1 MLAAMRRI
9 LAASAFISCLVAPAT
24 ALELAPWKDDLFAY
38 PAILLEKDNGG
49 YVVVGY
55 DIQRD
60 LYGRDEIPE
69 KRAKPAYVELVPQRE
84 LTYEANGRRLKYIG
98 VGKVDGGA
106 SAIVIY
112 IHGQGGSRAQGASQ
126 WTFGGNFNRA
136 MNLMRENGGAYLS
149 PDFTDFDDAG
159 VADIKALMAEQAAKS
174 PGAPI
179 VVACGS
185 QGGALCWQLA
195 SDAEAGAM
203 LGGLMLMGSGHDP
216 DFTKSPAAKAR
227 VPVYMGQGSN
237 DSVFA
242 SEDRAAFYEQVKTAI
257 PGYPIRFVQFDTG
270 SHGTPIRMTDW
281 RLILNWMLAERA
293 S

>member
-1 MLAAMRRI
+1 MTRIFAALLGLCCLAN
-9 LAASAFISCLVAPAT
+9 SAT

-38 PAILLEKDNGG
+38 PAIVSEKDSGD

-69 KRAKPAYVELVPQRE
+69 RRARPEYVELVPQRE
-84 LTYEANGRRLKYIG
+84 LTYEAEGRRLKYIG
-98 VGKVDGGA
+98 VGKTDGGA

-112 IHGQGGSRAQGASQ
+112 IHGQGGTRVQGVSQ
-126 WTFGGNFNRA
+126 WSFGGNFNRA
-136 MNLMRENGGAYLS
+136 MNLMRKNGGAYLS
-149 PDFTDFDDAG
+149 PDFTDFEAAG
-159 VADIKALMAEQAAKS
+159 VADIKALMAEQSAKS

-179 VVACGS
+179 IVACGS
-185 QGGALCWQLA
+185 QGGALCWLLA
-195 SDAEAGAM
+195 ADPEAAAM
-203 LGGLMLMGSGHDP
+203 LGGLILMGSGHDP
-216 DFTKSPAAKAR
+216 AFAKSPAAKAR

-242 SEDRAAFYEQVKTAI
+242 WADRAAFYEQVRKAI
-257 PGYPIRFVQFDTG
+257 PGYPIRFVLFETG

-281 RLILNWMLAERA
+281 RLILNWMLA
-293 S
+293 SQG